1 MGRPVG
7 RENPLPLTD
16 STMPKRTR
24 TAEIAR
30 SRASG
35 NLRIGDHWNAIT
47 IIALS
52 QSNPLKAVAELVENS
67 IDARAK
73 TIVITRGKEK
83 GQHYLRVKD
92 DGEGVRRNADGE
104 PDFQYVATHVCDSI
118 KRRLKA
124 QGTQGLQGEFGIG
137 LLSFWTLGEDLL
149 LTSSGDDGRAWQ
161 MHLRKGDPSYRI
173 TQRPALLPEAG
184 TDVLIRGILPGIKNF
199 SGEKIQWYLAS
210 ELRDRIRHSGVS
222 IRVVDRTARAE
233 FKVEPRKFEGRLL
246 HELDGALPPQSEVY
260 AELYLHAH
268 SPANAVSLYRSGT
281 RVLENIA
288 ELGAFARLPWTSGY
302 VQGIVD
308 APFLNLTPGTRLGVI
323 HDAALARLAEEL
335 APLEARLA
343 KIVAD
348 QQKAEEERASR
359 DVLRSV
365 QGALKEALLAL
376 PAEEY
381 DWFDLHRG
389 EGKRRPRTTAE
400 AVPGEAGWP
409 AEQAVS
415 VEGAANEAEEEA
427 QRQFFEFAGPLF
439 SVVVSPTSSVVEVGG
454 TRPLRALAR
463 DRSRRRVEQELT
475 LAWRIV
481 EGEGS
486 LDPVDGEIATF
497 RAGTEPGLVRV
508 EVVATQ
514 REVVCRAEAQITVTA
529 SLVGKTGAGD
539 TTYQGIPGYT
549 FHKAAGE
556 LWRSRFDTERNL
568 VVINNGHR
576 DFVYAARSRMLKLR
590 YICRLFAKELVLRNF
605 VGVAP
610 DQLLERLLELTLY
623 TEENLR

>member
-1 MGRPVG
+1 MGRKVA
-7 RENPLPLTD
+7 RMV
-16 STMPKRTR
+16 SRTG
-24 TAEIAR
+24 R
-30 SRASG
+30 SREAGSSG

-73 TIVITRGKEK
+73 AIVITRGREK

-104 PDFQYVATHVCDSI
+104 PDFHYVATHVCDSI
-118 KRRLKA
+118 KRRLKT
-124 QGTQGLQGEFGIG
+124 QGRRGLQGEFGIG
-137 LLSFWTLGEDLL
+137 LLSFWTLGEELL
-149 LTSSGDDGRAWQ
+149 LTSAGEDGRAYQ
-161 MHLRKGDPSYRI
+161 MHLRKGDPGYRI
-173 TQRPALLPEAG
+173 TQRPTLFPEVG
-184 TDVLIRGILPGIKNF
+184 TEVLIKGILPGIKNF

-233 FKVEPRKFEGRLL
+233 FKVEPRQFEGRLL
-246 HELDGALPPQSEVY
+246 HELDSALPAQGEVY

-281 RVLENIA
+281 RVLEDVT
-288 ELGAFARLPWTSGY
+288 ELETFARIPWASGY
-302 VQGIVD
+302 VQGIID
-308 APFLNLTPGTRLGVI
+308 APYLNLTPGTRLGVI

-343 KIVAD
+343 KIIAD
-348 QQKAEEERASR
+348 QQRAEEERTSR

-389 EGKRRPRTTAE
+389 EGKRRPRTLAGGTAGD
-400 AVPGEAGWP
+400 AATAG
-409 AEQAVS
+409 EQAVAMEDGAYG
-415 VEGAANEAEEEA
+415 EGSGP
-427 QRQFFEFAGPLF
+427 QRQFFEYAGPLF

-454 TRPLRALAR
+454 SRTLRAIAR
-463 DRSRRRVEQELT
+463 DRARRPVDEGLT
-475 LAWRIV
+475 YAWMV
-481 EGEGS
+481 LEGEGT
-486 LDPVDGEIATF
+486 LDSPDREIATF
-497 RAGTEPGLVRV
+497 RATSEPGLARI
-508 EVVATQ
+508 EVVVTQ
-514 REVVCRAEAQITVTA
+514 GETVCKAEAQITVTA
-529 SLVGKTGAGD
+529 SLVSKTGIGD
-539 TTYQGIPGYT
+539 STYQGIPGYT
-549 FHKAAGE
+549 YHKAAGE
-556 LWRSRFDTERNL
+556 LWRSRFDAERNL

-576 DFVYAARSRMLKLR
+576 DFVYAARNKMLKLR
-590 YICRLFAKELVLRNF
+590 YICRLFAKELVLKNF
-605 VGVAP
+605 VGIP
-610 DQLLERLLELTLY
+610 QDQLLERLLELTLY

>member
-1 MGRPVG
+1 M
-7 RENPLPLTD
+7 
-16 STMPKRTR
+16 TR
-24 TAEIAR
+24 RIAK
-30 SRASG
+30 SGKPRASG

-92 DGEGVRRNADGE
+92 DGEGVRKNADGE
-104 PDFQYVATHVCDSI
+104 PDFHYVATHVCDSI

-124 QGTQGLQGEFGIG
+124 QGAGGLQGEFGIG

-149 LTSSGDDGRAWQ
+149 LTSASEDGRACQ
-161 MHLRKGDPSYRI
+161 MHLSKGDPSYRI
-173 TQRPALLPEAG
+173 THRPTLFAESG
-184 TDVLIRGILPGIKNF
+184 TEVLIKGILPGIKNF

-233 FKVEPRKFEGRLL
+233 FKVEPRQFEGRLL
-246 HELDGALPPQSEVY
+246 HELDGALPPQCEVY

-268 SPANAVSLYRSGT
+268 SPANVVSLYRSGT
-281 RVLENIA
+281 RVLGNLT
-288 ELGAFARLPWTSGY
+288 ELEAFARMPWTSGY
-302 VQGIVD
+302 VQGIID
-308 APFLNLTPGTRLGVI
+308 APYLNLTPGTRQGVI
-323 HDAALARLAEEL
+323 HDAALARLADEL
-335 APLEARLA
+335 VPLESRLA
-343 KIVAD
+343 KIIED
-348 QQKAEEERASR
+348 QQRAEEERASR

-389 EGKRRPRTTAE
+389 EGKRRPRSPAESAPAE
-400 AVPGEAGWP
+400 APRADDQAMAIEPGDDQEA
-409 AEQAVS
+409 AES
-415 VEGAANEAEEEA
+415 
-427 QRQFFEFAGPLF
+427 QRQFFEYAGPLF
-439 SVVVSPTSSVVEVGG
+439 SVMISPTSSVIEVGG
-454 TRPLRALAR
+454 SRALRAIAR
-463 DRSRRRVEQELT
+463 DRARRPVEHD
-475 LAWRIV
+475 LAYAWAIL
-481 EGEGS
+481 EGEGT
-486 LDPVDGEIATF
+486 LEHTGGEIATF
-497 RAGTEPGLVRV
+497 RAAAEPGLVRV
-508 EVVATQ
+508 EVMAAQ
-514 REVVCRAEAQITVTA
+514 GGVVCKAEAQITVAA
-529 SLVGKTGAGD
+529 SLLPKAGSGVSS
-539 TTYQGIPGYT
+539 YQGLPGYT
-549 FHKAAGE
+549 YHKAAGE
-556 LWRSRFDTERNL
+556 LWRSRFDAERNL

-576 DFVYAARSRMLKLR
+576 DFVYAARSKMLKLR
-590 YICRLFAKELVLRNF
+590 YVCRLFAKELVLKNF
-605 VGVAP
+605 IGIPP